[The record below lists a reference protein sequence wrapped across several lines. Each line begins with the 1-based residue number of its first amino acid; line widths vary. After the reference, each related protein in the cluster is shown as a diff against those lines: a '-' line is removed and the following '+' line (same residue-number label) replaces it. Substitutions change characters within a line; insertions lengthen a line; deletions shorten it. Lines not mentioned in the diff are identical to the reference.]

1 MSQLI
6 FKFPFKTTYFEN
18 DFYVSSNNFEAYKLI
33 ESWPDWPDKWINIYG
48 PTGCGKTHLSKILE
62 KKICSVVLNEK
73 ELTEK
78 IFPNIS
84 KFKSIII
91 DNLDKNFDEKSF
103 FSLLN
108 FTKQLDIAVLILTKI
123 PLKNFGIN
131 LVDLKSRLNSFISFG
146 IDLPTD
152 ELLKVI
158 ITKSFSDKQITV
170 TDKNL
175 NYIVNNIERSYEK
188 VFKFIKDIDDLS
200 LSSGK
205 AINITRTSIA
215 HSISYPLTAEYGIP
229 HGLACSFTIPK
240 ILQFV
245 TEDTVINENISLLEG
260 VSYLLSK
267 LDLQNKI
274 KAYLHSD
281 KIEISYEDF
290 LSNRSE
296 NFIFKTNE
304 KDIRDFINLNT

>member
-62 KKICSVVLNEK
+62 KKICSLVLNEK
-73 ELTEK
+73 EITEK

-123 PLKNFGIN
+123 PLKDFGIN

-205 AINITRTSIA
+205 AININLIKKV
-215 HSISYPLTAEYGIP
+215 L
-229 HGLACSFTIPK
+229 L
-240 ILQFV
+240 
-245 TEDTVINENISLLEG
+245 NE
-260 VSYLLSK
+260 
-267 LDLQNKI
+267 
-274 KAYLHSD
+274 
-281 KIEISYEDF
+281 
-290 LSNRSE
+290 
-296 NFIFKTNE
+296 
-304 KDIRDFINLNT
+304 